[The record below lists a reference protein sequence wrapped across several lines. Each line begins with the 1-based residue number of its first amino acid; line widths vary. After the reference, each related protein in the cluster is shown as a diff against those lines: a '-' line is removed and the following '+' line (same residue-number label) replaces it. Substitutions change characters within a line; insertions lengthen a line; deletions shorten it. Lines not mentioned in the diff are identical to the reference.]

1 MVPASLGR
9 LPGFFSERR
18 ATMNRDVRLECI
30 ISLLAGVVA
39 IVLASSIVAM
49 ARTPD
54 ISRHRAQIRSGV
66 ERSYLGHR
74 PVAARPR
81 VAKIAAG
88 RNISRDTRSAG
99 PRCRAEFTYC
109 KPGTQRTAA
118 EVVVCRP
125 ARGARDRP
133 ACAVVSDGTT
143 REFCQFAFVCDGARD
158 RFSRSLRRAVVA
170 QAAARGKVALPIS
183 ARNRN
188 VPLTSPAPP
197 LKQVARNDG
206 PVGETA
212 KIEATGMA
220 LLGAA
225 Q

>member
-1 MVPASLGR
+1 
-9 LPGFFSERR
+9 
-18 ATMNRDVRLECI
+18 MNGEVRLECI
-30 ISLLAGVVA
+30 IALLAGVVA

-54 ISRHRAQIRSGV
+54 INRHRAQIRSGV

-74 PVAARPR
+74 LVAARPR

-88 RNISRDTRSAG
+88 KNISRYTRPAG
-99 PRCRAEFTYC
+99 HRCRAQFTYC

-125 ARGARDRP
+125 ARSARDRP
-133 ACAVVSDGTT
+133 ACAVVSDGIK
-143 REFCQFAFVCDGARD
+143 REFCQFAFVCDGSRD
-158 RFSRSLRRAVVA
+158 RFSRPLRRVVVA
-170 QAAARGKVALPIS
+170 QAAAGGKVALLDS

-188 VPLTSPAPP
+188 SSLTSPTP
-197 LKQVARNDG
+197 LLKYVARNDH
-206 PVGETA
+206 PVGENST
-212 KIEATGMA
+212 IEATGMA
-220 LLGAA
+220 LRRAA